1 MRNAQGVGAPTDIQ
15 PYMLERDGLHFNYS
29 QLVPYI
35 SREMLNNQPLYE
47 RLSTVFADLF
57 GWVKE
62 HVSTLTVK

>member
-1 MRNAQGVGAPTDIQ
+1 
-15 PYMLERDGLHFNYS
+15 MLERDGLRFNYS

-62 HVSTLTVK
+62 HVGTLTVK

>member
-1 MRNAQGVGAPTDIQ
+1 
-15 PYMLERDGLHFNYS
+15 MLERDGLRFNYS

-57 GWVKE
+57 EWVKE
-62 HVSTLTVK
+62 HVGTLTVK